1 MPVFEWTGGVL
12 LAAVVAFVIPV
23 LVGGSIYD
31 DASRAEIAYPGPWA
45 YGVAALFAA
54 GFVPGL
60 FALAAYSSYKGDTNE
75 DSVGT

>member
-1 MPVFEWTGGVL
+1 MPVSEWTGGVL
-12 LAAVVAFVIPV
+12 FAAVVAFVIPV
-23 LVGGSIYD
+23 LVGGWIYY

-60 FALAAYSSYKGDTNE
+60 FALAAYSSYKGNTNE